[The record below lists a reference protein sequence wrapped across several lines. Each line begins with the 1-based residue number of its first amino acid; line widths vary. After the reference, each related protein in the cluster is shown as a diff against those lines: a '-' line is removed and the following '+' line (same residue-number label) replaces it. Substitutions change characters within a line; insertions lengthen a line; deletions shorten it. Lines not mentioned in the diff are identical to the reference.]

1 MISMM
6 RRYIF
11 AQYAHP
17 VAVKLFSGL
26 LHCIADLQEL
36 TWIKKQRQLAAP
48 ASHIANDNQLHSTRA
63 SLRSGLRPYA
73 RVSEAS

>member
-1 MISMM
+1 MIGMM

-17 VAVKLFSGL
+17 VAVRLFSGL

-36 TWIKKQRQLAAP
+36 TWIKKQ
-48 ASHIANDNQLHSTRA
+48 
-63 SLRSGLRPYA
+63 
-73 RVSEAS
+73 

>member
-36 TWIKKQRQLAAP
+36 TWIKKQRQMAATAQLAAEDTELLTD
-48 ASHIANDNQLHSTRA
+48 ANKPKHFRQ
-63 SLRSGLRPYA
+63 
-73 RVSEAS
+73 

>member
-48 ASHIANDNQLHSTRA
+48 ASHIANDKIIQDQKPAPANTRQ
-63 SLRSGLRPYA
+63 
-73 RVSEAS
+73 

>member
-48 ASHIANDNQLHSTRA
+48 ATHMASDKVMPESKPPPANLWN
-63 SLRSGLRPYA
+63 
-73 RVSEAS
+73 

>member
-1 MISMM
+1 MIGMM

-17 VAVKLFSGL
+17 VAVRLFSGL

-48 ASHIANDNQLHSTRA
+48 ATTIANDKVRDYP
-63 SLRSGLRPYA
+63 RK
-73 RVSEAS
+73 